1 MNEAAV
7 TIDVDPI
14 AEAGRKAKGKRP
26 QFFELEESERLMGIL
41 MAVVEELAVTR
52 ERLDTVERL
61 LEASG
66 GLNRSDIESYHPD
79 AEEARERGLMHQEYI
94 ARVMRVIQQEREALE
109 ESRAKGP
116 EKSLEE
122 VSEHLGNS

>member
-1 MNEAAV
+1 MTDAAV
-7 TIDVDPI
+7 TLDIDAI

-26 QFFELEESERLMGIL
+26 QFFEMEESERLMGIL

-66 GLNRSDIESYHPD
+66 GLNREAIDSFHPS
-79 AEEARERGLMHQEYI
+79 AEQARERGLMHQEYI
-94 ARVMRVIQQEREALE
+94 ARVMRVLQQEREALE
-109 ESRAKGP
+109 EAQRRGP
-116 EKSLEE
+116 DKPLEQ
-122 VSEHLGNS
+122 VSEELGNS